1 MILIFLGLKRI
12 FQTLILIFY
21 RLILIFDL
29 DQFQSDLL
37 QLCAQDADAASVV
50 HLARSG
56 AESSRVR
63 GETMIVTVAS
73 SGPFRSSQL
82 NTNIFHFNRILSV

>member
-1 MILIFLGLKRI
+1 MLPLFKVSGNGGRLPAAGLHAVGGAP
-12 FQTLILIFY
+12 
-21 RLILIFDL
+21 D
-29 DQFQSDLL
+29 
-37 QLCAQDADAASVV
+37 AQDADAASVV